1 MLKLKWLWVVCFVA
15 LLTWIGFAFA
25 QTANPGTIKT
35 VKMPTGE
42 EVFDISGEWDV
53 YVENLN
59 ALSIFGTY
67 QQIFKITQEGN
78 SFTGIRLKDNPPPSP
93 GKAGSTCMQGEVD
106 KNGIKKIELI
116 TSAGARLPSV
126 CKISED
132 GNKINI
138 DGFDSEL
145 PTRSQLVRQA
155 LIRK

>member
-1 MLKLKWLWVVCFVA
+1 MKTKTIIWIICFIA
-15 LLTWIGFAFA
+15 LITWTILAFA
-25 QTANPGTIKT
+25 QTAKPAAMKT
-35 VKMPTGE
+35 VKLPTGH

-67 QQIFKITQEGN
+67 QQVFKITQEGN

-116 TSAGARLPSV
+116 TSGGARLPSV

-138 DGFDSEL
+138 DGYDSEL
-145 PTRSQLVRQA
+145 PTRSQLVRQT